1 MPDENARRV
10 PARPE
15 DDGRVERESQS
26 RTHPGGGAGAATPG
40 GGTGEVPEGGA
51 IGPGPAVAEP
61 PPE

>member
-40 GGTGEVPEGGA
+40 GGTGV
-51 IGPGPAVAEP
+51 
-61 PPE
+61 